1 MALLSAAV
9 AAGFMGS
16 PEGFGRGGV
25 VEGVRWGTE
34 GACSSGG
41 RKGEFNMISIFFGV
55 RVCITAACIFYCLCT
70 CRNN

>member
-41 RKGEFNMISIFFGV
+41 RKGEFNMISIFFWGEGLYN
-55 RVCITAACIFYCLCT
+55 CCLYLLLFVYL
-70 CRNN
+70 